1 MGKVYLVGAGPMVFG
16 RGAEEW
22 EYLVRHGIEV
32 AVVPGVS
39 SAVAVPSLA
48 GIPPTCRGVAAA
60 FATIAGHRQNLI
72 STDWS
77 QYARVDTLI
86 VLMGVENR
94 EYIAESLIRAGR
106 DASQPVAFIENG
118 STPRER

>member
-48 GIPPTCRGVAAA
+48 GIPPTCRGVAAS
-60 FATIAGHRQNLI
+60 FAVIAGHRENFML
-72 STDWS
+72 TDWS
-77 QYARVDTLI
+77 LYAQLDTLVI
-86 VLMGVENR
+86 LMGVDNR
-94 EYIAESLIRAGR
+94 EYIAENLIRHG
-106 DASQPVAFIENG
+106 
-118 STPRER
+118 